1 MNLGMPGSPNEES
14 LEELREVF
22 ALFDRDHN
30 GYMSL
35 SELKTMMKQFN
46 RACTTDEAKEIFAN
60 LDKNHDGR
68 IDFREFVS
76 MMAPLMEETKGEDL
90 HFKVA
95 FAFFDKN
102 SDGTITTA
110 ELKQVLHNLHL
121 KLTDAEIDEMI
132 TEADMDRNGTV
143 SYDEFKKMVSKTRVN

>member
-1 MNLGMPGSPNEES
+1 MPGSPSEES

-46 RACTTDEAKEIFAN
+46 RACTTDEAKEIFSS
-60 LDKNHDGR
+60 LDKNNDGR
-68 IDFREFVS
+68 IDFREFVAL
-76 MMAPLMEETKGEDL
+76 MQPLMDEAKGEDFY
-90 HFKVA
+90 FKIA

-102 SDGTITTA
+102 DDGNITTG
-110 ELKQVLHNLHL
+110 ELRQVLHNLHL
-121 KLTDAEIDEMI
+121 KLTDSEIDDMI
-132 TEADMDRNGTV
+132 TEADLDRNGTI
-143 SYDEFKKMVSKTRVN
+143 SYEEFLNMMSKSHA

>member
-1 MNLGMPGSPNEES
+1 MPGSPSEES

-46 RACTTDEAKEIFAN
+46 RPCTSDEAKEIFSN

-76 MMAPLMEETKGEDL
+76 LMQPLLDESKSGD
-90 HFKVA
+90 FYFRIA

-102 SDGTITTA
+102 DDGNITTA
-110 ELKQVLHNLHL
+110 ELKQLLHNLHL
-121 KLTDAEIDEMI
+121 KLTDNEVEEMI
-132 TEADMDRNGTV
+132 SEADLDRNGTI
-143 SYDEFKKMVSKTRVN
+143 SYEEFKSMMGRSHP